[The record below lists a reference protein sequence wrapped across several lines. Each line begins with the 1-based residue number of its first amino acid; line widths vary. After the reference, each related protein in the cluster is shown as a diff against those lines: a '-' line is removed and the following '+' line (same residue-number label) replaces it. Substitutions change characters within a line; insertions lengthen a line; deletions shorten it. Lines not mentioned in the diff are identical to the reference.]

1 MLTDTLTRELSGVGP
16 EDVPPE
22 EQLKK
27 LRSTLELQVQ
37 KKSSVVIFVEG
48 RVKKKKKLHPPNIS
62 IGEKNQSC
70 MTLLPMYTINMWI
83 S

>member
-1 MLTDTLTRELSGVGP
+1 MSLMLTDTLTRELSGVGP
-16 EDVPPE
+16 EDVPRE

-48 RVKKKKKLHPPNIS
+48 TVKKKKVAPSQHLHRWKKSMLHNIVT
-62 IGEKNQSC
+62 NV
-70 MTLLPMYTINMWI
+70 YY
-83 S
+83 

>member
-16 EDVPPE
+16 EDVPRE

-48 RVKKKKKLHPPNIS
+48 TVKKKKLHPPNIS
-62 IGEKNQSC
+62 IGEKNQC
-70 MTLLPMYTINMWI
+70 CITLLPMYTINMWI

>member
-37 KKSSVVIFVEG
+37 KKSSFVIFVEG
-48 RVKKKKKLHPPNIS
+48 TVKKKK
-62 IGEKNQSC
+62 SC
-70 MTLLPMYTINMWI
+70 TLPTSPSVKKINVA
-83 S
+83 